1 VGWKEGRDPNDW
13 FNTSSYLNHYTDV
26 KTAGINPLDHYM
38 AAGWKEGRDASLS
51 FDTLGY
57 LAANLDVAAAGINP
71 LQHFMLFG
79 IYEGRE
85 AVADGMWH

>member
-1 VGWKEGRDPNDW
+1 
-13 FNTSSYLNHYTDV
+13 
-26 KTAGINPLDHYM
+26 M

-57 LAANLDVAAAGINP
+57 LAANLDVAVAGINP